1 MKGRSILAVLTA
13 MMILVSGCGSGMDLA
28 ETEALLAQAKETMAS
43 VNSMEAVMTMEMD
56 MGMNGEVMETTTL
69 AEIRTQQNPL
79 RMQMELSMLMS
90 DGTEIDQMQMYAM
103 EEDGHLRTY
112 VETEDTWYAETL
124 ELDALHQYNAEE
136 NMDLYLDNITAFH
149 AAGQEKIHDTET
161 TKITGVIAGDAMEE
175 VIAGSGLTASA
186 ESMGLTEE
194 MLAEV
199 YAELSDLPISLWI
212 DAEGYVRQY
221 ELDMTEMMQKVMDAS
236 MKAVGMAEADI
247 SVKVE
252 KTLLTMVCSAF
263 NAVGEITMP
272 EEAIGI
278 PAGEHIHAE

>member
-1 MKGRSILAVLTA
+1 MRGRSILAVLAA
-13 MMILVSGCGSGMDLA
+13 MMILVSGCGVDTA

-79 RMQMELSMLMS
+79 KMQMELSMLMS
-90 DGTEIDQMQMYAM
+90 DGTEMDQMQMYAI

-136 NMDLYLDNITAFH
+136 NVDLYLDNITSFR
-149 AAGQEKIHDTET
+149 AAGQEKINDTET
-161 TKITGVIAGDAMEE
+161 TKITGIIAGDAMEE

-212 DAEGYVRQY
+212 DAEGYVLRY

-236 MKAVGMAEADI
+236 MKAVGMAEADV

-263 NAVGEITMP
+263 NAVGEITIP
-272 EEAIGI
+272 EEARGI
-278 PAGEHIHAE
+278 SAGEHVHAE